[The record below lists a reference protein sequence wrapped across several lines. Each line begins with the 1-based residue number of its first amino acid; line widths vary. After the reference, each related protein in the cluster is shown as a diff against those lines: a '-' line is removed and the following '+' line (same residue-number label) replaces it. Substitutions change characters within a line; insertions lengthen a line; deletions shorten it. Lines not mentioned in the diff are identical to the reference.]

1 MRVKQGVF
9 PRGRVG
15 CFLIR
20 LIRRIRLI
28 FMQVKR
34 AIIPGALVELHAR
47 GLKRPLDGFWA
58 HGQRRADRLAIFVHG
73 MHSNFYRSAFKKA
86 VMRLWPPA
94 GIDVLSFNNRGYEQ
108 ETAAEVFEACRHD
121 LDSAIAFAQEQGY
134 RRIVLVGHST
144 GCQKIVYYE
153 HLRRPPVVEAL
164 VIAAPGDDLAIAK
177 RALESRFEQAVGR
190 ARRMIREGRGDRP
203 LLIGQKPVF
212 MGFTARRFLSIAD
225 PKRIEARLFNFDGP
239 MRELKQIGK
248 PLLVLL
254 PAREEYACLPVKEM
268 ARRLKEVGRGK
279 KFDVMIVPRARH
291 NFHPVEEE
299 TARRILD
306 WLQSDS

>member
-1 MRVKQGVF
+1 MCARHT
-9 PRGRVG
+9 
-15 CFLIR
+15 
-20 LIRRIRLI
+20 
-28 FMQVKR
+28 
-34 AIIPGALVELHAR
+34 IIPGALVELPAR

-58 HGQRRADRLAIFVHG
+58 RGPRRAGRVAIFVHG

-86 VMRLWPPA
+86 VMRLWPAA

-108 ETAAEVFEACRHD
+108 ETAKEVFEACRHD
-121 LDSAIAFAQEQGY
+121 LDAAIAFTREQGY

-153 HLRRPPVVEAL
+153 HLRRPPDVEAL
-164 VIAAPGDDLAIAK
+164 VLAAPGDDLAIA
-177 RALESRFEQAVGR
+177 RRTLGAQLEQAVGR

-203 LLIGQKPVF
+203 LIIGKRAVF

-225 PKRIEARLFNFDGP
+225 VRRIEARLFDFDGP
-239 MRELKQIGK
+239 MLELRQIRK
-248 PLLVLL
+248 PVLVLL

-268 ARRLKEVGRGK
+268 ARRLKEISRGK
-279 KFDVMIVPRARH
+279 AFDVMIIPRARH

-299 TARRILD
+299 AARRMLD
-306 WLQSDS
+306 WLRSVH